1 MISHRD
7 GDHSSSPTVASWIKQ
22 PTRRL
27 RAGSSNIAS
36 LFGLAPRGVCLAAHV
51 TTRAGALLLKSSLRF
66 EISNLKLARP
76 GRTVSPITCV
86 SDLRSQN
93 LTAPAGLFSVALVV
107 VQLLQIFDSKSGI
120 WNLESA

>member
-7 GDHSSSPTVASWIKQ
+7 DDHSSSPTVADWIKR

-27 RAGSSNIAS
+27 RAGSPVNAS

-51 TTRAGALLLKSSLRF
+51 TTRAGALLLKSDLKF
-66 EISNLKLARP
+66 EISDLRLALA

-93 LTAPAGLFSVALVV
+93 LSRTGWSV
-107 VQLLQIFDSKSGI
+107 FCCTCRRP
-120 WNLESA
+120 NLSSSEISIEI

>member
-7 GDHSSSPTVASWIKQ
+7 GDHSSSPTVASRIKQ

-27 RAGSSNIAS
+27 RAGSSNNAS

-51 TTRAGALLLKSSLRF
+51 ATRAGALLLKSDLRF
-66 EISNLKLARP
+66 EISDLKLAHP

-107 VQLLQIFDSKSGI
+107 
-120 WNLESA
+120 A